1 MTVTDPIADMLTRIR
16 NAVMVKKDTVL
27 IPASRL
33 KRAIADVLVDEGYV
47 GRAELV
53 EGEGFPML
61 RLYLK
66 YDGGKAKEPVLSGLD
81 CVSSRAG
88 GCTPKGQ
95 ILGARRRWATSSC
108 PPARRDVRQA
118 GPAPGCGRRGPLARS
133 GRPRRFGRFHS
144 V

>member
-81 CVSSRAG
+81 RVSSPGRRVYAKKGEIPWVRAG
-88 GCTPKGQ
+88 LGTV
-95 ILGARRRWATSSC
+95 ILSTSRGVMSG
-108 PPARRDVRQA
+108 RQA
-118 GPAPGCGRRGPLARS
+118 RLLGVGGEVLCK
-133 GRPRRFGRFHS
+133 
-144 V
+144 VW